1 MTPFSATE
9 EMERRQILQNVQD
22 YMMKKGMKPNFA
34 KSVDEGRTVNRHNDL
49 PIQPYNHFMKNIRK
63 YMFPDETLK
72 KQSPIWKKKKET
84 CNTNWRRE
92 NSRKFR
98 LSDETLTNEDNSTLS
113 PGSRQI
119 SKQTNLGSETRLTSN
134 DF

>member
-22 YMMKKGMKPNFA
+22 YMMKKGMKLDFA
-34 KSVDEGRTVNRHNDL
+34 KSVDEGRTDCRRNDPL
-49 PIQPYNHFMKNIRK
+49 IQPYDYFMKNIRK

-84 CNTNWRRE
+84 FNTNWRRE
-92 NSRKFR
+92 NSRKF
-98 LSDETLTNEDNSTLS
+98 
-113 PGSRQI
+113 
-119 SKQTNLGSETRLTSN
+119 
-134 DF
+134 